1 MQGKDEETF
10 RIGEMLVQDF
20 LKKVEETMITITIK
34 SQALENFLNDRQE
47 NKTRL
52 EDKYKVFIKAEK

>member
-34 SQALENFLNDRQE
+34 SQVLENFLNDRQE

-52 EDKYKVFIKAEK
+52 EDKFKVFIKAEK